1 MEGRWRKEHQRR
13 GVPSAYVAAAPHSM
27 AFSPPHDGPASCG
40 AGSQLCFLSQS
51 PFMWS
56 LPRVLPAS
64 SLMLTQGAGVCV
76 PHGELRQ
83 DSENDLWPGEIAF
96 IDTSVSKRL
105 HKIHNYIVMTV
116 LTAKAISR
124 A

>member
-1 MEGRWRKEHQRR
+1 
-13 GVPSAYVAAAPHSM
+13 
-27 AFSPPHDGPASCG
+27 
-40 AGSQLCFLSQS
+40 
-51 PFMWS
+51 MWS

-64 SLMLTQGAGVCV
+64 SLMLTQGTGVCV

-83 DSENDLWPGEIAF
+83 DRENDLWPGEIAF
-96 IDTSVSKRL
+96 IDTPGSARL
-105 HKIHNYIVMTV
+105 HKIHSYIVMTV